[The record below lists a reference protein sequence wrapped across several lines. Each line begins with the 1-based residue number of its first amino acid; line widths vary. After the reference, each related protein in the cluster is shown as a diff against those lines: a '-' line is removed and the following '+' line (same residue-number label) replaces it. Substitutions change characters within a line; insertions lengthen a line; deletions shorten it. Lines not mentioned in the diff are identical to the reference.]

1 MHNFPFQTLDIFT
14 LKKARHF
21 FLNNHNMTSI
31 NILVILGLLS
41 LSSIIKAVPVIDS
54 ADKGEQ
60 KRSIASGKYIYL

>member
-14 LKKARHF
+14 LKKSGHF
-21 FLNNHNMTSI
+21 FLNNHNMTSM

-54 ADKGEQ
+54 LDKGEQ
-60 KRSIASGKYIYL
+60 KRSIYPSKYA